1 MQVNG
6 IDSSGL
12 IGNPELGRNVYFSS
26 LGCSKNLVDSQVM
39 LGHLGLGGYQIQMD
53 PALAEVIIVNTCSFI
68 EEAKKESIKEILDL
82 SENKTSGSCK
92 VLVVSGCMA
101 QRYSQEIEDELPEVD
116 LIIGTG
122 EYAKITQ
129 FLKALDEGSLK
140 KKSFVEIPKYI
151 HTEFDP
157 RLQTTPKHTAWLKV
171 SEGCNRKCTFC
182 IIPTLRGSLRSRSV
196 ESLVTEAQAMVDSGV
211 KELNVIS
218 QDLSS
223 YGIDLSKN
231 SGQMLYELLDGLE
244 SVRGL
249 HWARLFYYYPDELTD
264 QIIDKISK
272 SKKIARYLDMP
283 VQHFSSSVL
292 RRMNRKITG
301 EKILERVA
309 TLRAKIP
316 DIVIRT
322 SVIVGFPGETN
333 DDFNQLFEGV
343 KQACFDHLGVFK
355 YSDEEGTPAFRLG
368 GKIDQDMINERFS
381 KIYELQKGIAET
393 NNEKWLGREVEVL
406 VEGFHEETDLLISAR
421 HYGQAPEIDGQ
432 VIINDSAGVSL
443 SQGDV
448 VKVRINDVFE
458 YDLIAEVIP
467 GI

>member
-1 MQVNG
+1 M
-6 IDSSGL
+6 
-12 IGNPELGRNVYFSS
+12 NPVSTATDKTTDKNVYFSS

-39 LGHLGLGGYQIQMD
+39 LGHLGLGGYKIEMEPEKAD
-53 PALAEVIIVNTCSFI
+53 VIIVNTCSFI
-68 EEAKKESIKEILDL
+68 EEAKKESIREILDL
-82 SENKTSGSCK
+82 SEFKESGQCK

-101 QRYSQEIEDELPEVD
+101 QRYSSEIEAEIPEVD

-129 FLKALDEGSLK
+129 FLKALEQGKLE

-182 IIPTLRGSLRSRSV
+182 IIPTLRGSLRSRTV
-196 ESLVTEAQAMVDSGV
+196 ESLVTEAQNLVDQGV

-223 YGIDLSKN
+223 YGVDLSEDK
-231 SGQMLYELLDGLE
+231 GQMLYELLDGLE
-244 SVRGL
+244 SVKGL

-264 QIIDKISK
+264 EIIQKIAN

-283 VQHFSSSVL
+283 VQHFSTAVL
-292 RRMNRKITG
+292 RRMNRRITG
-301 EKILERVA
+301 EKILERVQK
-309 TLRAKIP
+309 LREKIP
-316 DIVIRT
+316 DVVIRT
-322 SVIVGFPGETN
+322 SVIVGFPGETEE
-333 DDFNQLFEGV
+333 DFNQLYEGV
-343 KQACFDHLGVFK
+343 KTAKFDHLGVFK
-355 YSDEEGTPAFRLG
+355 YSDEDGTPAYRLG
-368 GKIDQDMINERFS
+368 GKIEQDVIDERFE
-381 KIYELQKGIAET
+381 KIYELQKEIAQS

-406 VEGFHEETDLLISAR
+406 VEGFHEETDLLISSR

-432 VIINDSAGVSL
+432 VIINDTGGVIL
-443 SQGDV
+443 NQGDI
-448 VKVRINDVFE
+448 VKVKINDVFE
-458 YDLIAEVIP
+458 YDLIAEVVV
-467 GI
+467 

>member
-1 MQVNG
+1 MNSVT
-6 IDSSGL
+6 DVSA
-12 IGNPELGRNVYFSS
+12 PHDDKNVYFSS

-39 LGHLGLGGYQIQMD
+39 LGHLGQGGYKIEMQPEKAD
-53 PALAEVIIVNTCSFI
+53 VIIVNTCSFI
-68 EEAKKESIKEILDL
+68 EEAKKESIREILDL
-82 SENKTSGSCK
+82 ADYKESGQCK

-101 QRYSQEIEDELPEVD
+101 QRYSAEIEAEIPEVD

-129 FLKALDEGSLK
+129 FLKALDQGQLT

-182 IIPTLRGSLRSRSV
+182 IIPTLRGQLRSRSV
-196 ESLVTEAQAMVDSGV
+196 SSLVTEAQNLVDQGV

-223 YGIDLSKN
+223 YGVDLSADK
-231 SGQMLYELLDGLE
+231 GQMLYELLDGLE
-244 SVRGL
+244 SVKGL

-264 QIIDKISK
+264 EIIQKISQ

-283 VQHFSSSVL
+283 VQHFSTSVL
-292 RRMNRKITG
+292 RRMNRKISG
-301 EKILERVA
+301 EKILERVHK
-309 TLRAKIP
+309 LREQIP
-316 DIVIRT
+316 DMVIRT
-322 SVIVGFPGETN
+322 SVIVGFPGETE
-333 DDFNQLFEGV
+333 DDFIQLYEGV
-343 KQACFDHLGVFK
+343 KAAKFDHLGVFK

-368 GKIDQDMINERFS
+368 GKIDQEIIDQRFD
-381 KIYELQKGIAET
+381 KIYELQKAIAQA

-406 VEGFHEETDLLISAR
+406 VEGYHEETELLISSR

-432 VIINDSAGVSL
+432 VIINDTQGVVL
-443 SQGDV
+443 NQGDI

-458 YDLIAEVIP
+458 YDLIAEVVVN
-467 GI
+467 

>member
-1 MQVNG
+1 M
-6 IDSSGL
+6 SF
-12 IGNPELGRNVYFSS
+12 EKNVYFSS

-39 LGHLGLGGYQIQMD
+39 LGHLGLEGYQIQPD
-53 PALAEVIIVNTCSFI
+53 PQQAQVIIVNTCSFI
-68 EEAKKESIKEILDL
+68 EEAKKESIREILDL
-82 SENKTSGSCK
+82 SEFKETGDCK

-101 QRYSQEIEDELPEVD
+101 QRYSEEIESEIPEVD

-122 EYAKITQ
+122 EYSKITQ
-129 FLKALDEGSLK
+129 FLKALDEGTLK

-157 RLQTTPKHTAWLKV
+157 RLQTTPKHMAWLKV

-196 ESLVTEAQAMVDSGV
+196 ESLVTEAQNLVNQGV

-223 YGIDLSKN
+223 YGVDLSEDK
-231 SGQMLYELLDGLE
+231 GQMLFQLLEGLE
-244 SVRGL
+244 SVEGL

-264 QIIDKISK
+264 EIIEKIRD
-272 SKKIARYLDMP
+272 SKKIAHYLDMP

-301 EKILERVA
+301 EKILERIQR
-309 TLRAKIP
+309 LRERIP

-322 SVIVGFPGETN
+322 SVIVGFPGETE
-333 DDFNQLFEGV
+333 DDFKQLYEGV
-343 KQACFDHLGVFK
+343 KLAQFDHLGVFK

-368 GKIDQDMINERFS
+368 GKIEQDIIDQRFDE
-381 KIYELQKGIAET
+381 IYELQKEIAE
-393 NNEKWLGREVEVL
+393 NKNQNWLGQEIEVL
-406 VEGFHEETDLLISAR
+406 VEGFHEETDLLISSR
-421 HYGQAPEIDGQ
+421 HYGQAPDIDGQ
-432 VIINDSAGVSL
+432 VIINDTQGKIL
-443 SQGDV
+443 NQGDI

-458 YDLIAEVIP
+458 YDLIAEVVL
-467 GI
+467 